1 MSSTRRLTSVPAGT
15 KPALL
20 VLTGLVL
27 MGLVLMGIAMMA
39 NVASA
44 QPINGY
50 ARWCATFPDNGV
62 YDCAYHTRE
71 QCMAAASGVTNHC
84 SLNSWY
90 QGPPPRRSK
99 RDPRR

>member
-20 VLTGLVL
+20 VLT
-27 MGLVLMGIAMMA
+27 GLVLMGIAMMA